1 MSVGSGSCGSRRVGL
16 ASLQLA
22 RLTTLADRV
31 SARLDA
37 AGSTMFSP
45 LLSRKK
51 VLFPKQAVEL
61 RNHRVILGDG
71 LGLELGQG
79 PFDLCG
85 SQLHRA
91 LLRVGGLGS

>member
-1 MSVGSGSCGSRRVGL
+1 
-16 ASLQLA
+16 
-22 RLTTLADRV
+22 LADRV

-71 LGLELGQG
+71 LGL
-79 PFDLCG
+79 CG

>member
-1 MSVGSGSCGSRRVGL
+1 
-16 ASLQLA
+16 
-22 RLTTLADRV
+22 LADRV